1 MVRLLKAPNSTGEHF
16 AAKPVHL
23 DHVLKGKD
31 AHPDIGARADEVL
44 EMENIKHHF
53 DRVVRALRGIEC

>member
-1 MVRLLKAPNSTGEHF
+1 VTRGGEHF

-23 DHVLKGKD
+23 DHILTGKD
-31 AHPDIGARADEVL
+31 AHSDICEPADEVL

-53 DRVVRALRGIEC
+53 DSGVMAIRDLKY